1 MFNPRA
7 TDRTSYLDRSVER
20 AYRISSVTPPGESIF
35 SKMLAGQRIIAV
47 AVLLA
52 SASVVNAQNE
62 WAGSPETE
70 AGSLQARSRFMLQ
83 VDGDQEV
90 SLFGV
95 KATSDVE
102 DGFSVGIE
110 LLYGLHRNVQLG
122 AWYEVQ
128 FGRAE
133 QSTSGKIDFDQVYA
147 TVRTPFPL
155 STLTAYAV
163 GRLGYGSF
171 FGDWE
176 YRSILDLKDG
186 LYYGGGLGVDFL
198 RIGPGFLFLEVGF
211 AVNEGGIGASST
223 FFGELFADV
232 RYSRIDVTLGY
243 SNVF

>member
-1 MFNPRA
+1 
-7 TDRTSYLDRSVER
+7 
-20 AYRISSVTPPGESIF
+20 
-35 SKMLAGQRIIAV
+35 
-47 AVLLA
+47 
-52 SASVVNAQNE
+52 
-62 WAGSPETE
+62 
-70 AGSLQARSRFMLQ
+70 
-83 VDGDQEV
+83 GDHQV

-95 KATSDVE
+95 EATSDVE
-102 DGFSVGIE
+102 DGFSVGTE

-122 AWYEVQ
+122 AGYEYQ
-128 FGRAE
+128 FRRAE
-133 QSTSGKIDFDQVYA
+133 QSSSGKIYFNQVYA
-147 TVRTPFPL
+147 MVRTPFPL

-163 GRLGYGSF
+163 GRLGYGTF

-176 YRSILDLKDG
+176 YRSTLDLKDG

-198 RIGPGFLFLEVGF
+198 PIFTGFLFFEVGF